1 MRFLV
6 SVGRHIVLLK
16 RKRIMTRNMFI
27 SLLMIFTQNENTVP
41 VIGIIGAFPYELK
54 VVMNI
59 NNRK

>member
-1 MRFLV
+1 
-6 SVGRHIVLLK
+6 
-16 RKRIMTRNMFI
+16 MFI